1 MNASSEIF
9 GIISTADS
17 FTAIKKLVYE
27 ERAFT
32 LTQLAEMLR
41 KDFEGYEKE
50 HRMLLNAP
58 KYGNDDAVADEMAQ
72 RVFNHIADLTVEMG
86 KKVGLNKYHIVSV
99 NNSMSAE
106 WGAYCIASPC
116 GRRAFS
122 AMSNGNGPSIGAD
135 KNGITALLNSMSKF
149 DPEKHVGVIN
159 NVRFTK
165 ELFKNSYDKVKAVIT
180 TFLENNGV
188 QLNIS
193 VVGRDDLENAMKHPE
208 KYQNLI
214 VRVGGFSARFV
225 ELSPVVQKEILMRT
239 TYNS

>member
-1 MNASSEIF
+1 M
-9 GIISTADS
+9 
-17 FTAIKKLVYE
+17 
-27 ERAFT
+27 
-32 LTQLAEMLR
+32 
-41 KDFEGYEKE
+41 
-50 HRMLLNAP
+50 
-58 KYGNDDAVADEMAQ
+58 
-72 RVFNHIADLTVEMG
+72 
-86 KKVGLNKYHIVSV
+86 
-99 NNSMSAE
+99 
-106 WGAYCIASPC
+106 GAYCIASPC